1 MFGKPD
7 WFKKEQRGWGVTPLC
22 WQGWGYT
29 ATWIGVL
36 IVPFLLLAGEGLMLE
51 SLIWLTAATGAFVW
65 DVRQI
70 LGAMSPVADE
80 DVLYIDETET
90 LSEQFATRNFDF
102 RLRG

>member
-7 WFKKEQRGWGVTPLC
+7 WFEKKRLGWGIRPIC
-22 WQGWGYT
+22 RQGWSYT
-29 ATWIGVL
+29 ALWLGVL
-36 IVPFLLLAGEGLMLE
+36 VLPFVLLISERLVVE
-51 SLIWLTAATGAFVW
+51 SLVWLAAAMGALVW

-70 LGAMSPVADE
+70 LAAMSPTDE

-90 LSEQFATRNFDF
+90 LSEQFDTRKFDF

>member
-7 WFKKEQRGWGVTPLC
+7 WFKKKQPGWGITPIC
-22 WQGWGYT
+22 RQGWCYT
-29 ATWIGVL
+29 GLWLGVL
-36 IVPFLLLAGEGLMLE
+36 IVPFLLLLGQHLAVE
-51 SLIWLTAATGAFVW
+51 SLVWLAAAMGALVW
-65 DVRQI
+65 DVRQV
-70 LGAMSPVADE
+70 LAAMRPANE

>member
-7 WFKKEQRGWGVTPLC
+7 WFKKKQRGWGITPIC
-22 WQGWGYT
+22 RQGWSYT
-29 ATWIGVL
+29 ALWVGVL
-36 IVPFLLLAGEGLMLE
+36 VLPFVLLIGQHLVAE
-51 SLIWLTAATGAFVW
+51 SLVWLAAGTGALVW

-70 LGAMSPVADE
+70 LAAMHPADK

-90 LSEQFATRNFDF
+90 VSEQFASRNFDF

>member
-7 WFKKEQRGWGVTPLC
+7 WFKKKRLGWGIIPIC
-22 WQGWGYT
+22 RQGWSYT
-29 ATWIGVL
+29 ALWVGVL
-36 IVPFLLLAGEGLMLE
+36 VLPFLLLIGEHLVVE
-51 SLIWLTAATGAFVW
+51 SLVWLTAAMGALVW

-70 LGAMSPVADE
+70 LAAMRPADE